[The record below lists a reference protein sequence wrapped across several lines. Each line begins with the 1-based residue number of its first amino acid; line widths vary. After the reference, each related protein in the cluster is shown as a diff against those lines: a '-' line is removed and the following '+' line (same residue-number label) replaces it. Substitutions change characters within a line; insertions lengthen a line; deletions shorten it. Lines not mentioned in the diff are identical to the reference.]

1 MFSDITLSDTDLAK
15 YTFSPQAV
23 SRVELFGIK
32 IDELASPAHE
42 AELEMAKARVE
53 SAIRSGVVRENLRG
67 SSDPLVEILSYPI
80 AIMLVRAL
88 GDRFLYKRYATAEAK
103 RASSFLR
110 EESEAK
116 LLFLAR
122 ESFGW
127 RIASGEDAGRG
138 LILLQFMDYMRNA
151 SGFHE
156 PKWKLVNRVV
166 KDGYVRVTKIEAAR
180 LMEVEV
186 ERKLLNGFLAGEE
199 FKLPGQLEEHLG
211 VIRGL
216 LEENRS
222 RIGAEALPSEVVIEA
237 FPPCMRRAYEGLL
250 SGRKA
255 SHMERFGLTSF
266 LVNTG
271 MDLEKIVKI
280 FVSVSDF
287 DEELTKYQV
296 EHIAGLRGGRT
307 KYTPPTCSTLR
318 THGICVNPDSLC
330 KQVKHPL
337 NYYRRKIRQRGGS
350 EEKKPK

>member
-1 MFSDITLSDTDLAK
+1 MLSDITLSDTDLAK
-15 YTFSPQAV
+15 YTFTPQAA
-23 SRVELFGIK
+23 SRVGLFEIK
-32 IDELASPAHE
+32 IDELTSSAHE
-42 AELEMAKARVE
+42 KELEMAEARIE
-53 SAIRSGVVRENLRG
+53 SAIRNGVVKENLRG

-103 RASSFLR
+103 RASNFLR
-110 EESEAK
+110 DESEAK

-122 ESFGW
+122 GSFGW
-127 RIASGEDAGRG
+127 GIIPGGDAERG
-138 LILLQFMDYMRNA
+138 SILLHFIDYMRNA

-156 PKWKLVNRVV
+156 PKWKLVNRVMR
-166 KDGYVRVTKIEAAR
+166 DGYVRVSKVEAAR
-180 LMEVEV
+180 LMEAEI

-199 FKLPGQLEEHLG
+199 FKLPGQLEDHLG
-211 VIRGL
+211 VIRKL
-216 LEENRS
+216 LEENRG
-222 RIGAEALPSEVVIEA
+222 RIGAEVLPSEVVVEA

-250 SGRKA
+250 SGRRA

-266 LVNTG
+266 LINTG
-271 MDLEKIVKI
+271 MDLDKIVKI

-287 DEELTKYQV
+287 DEELTRYQV

-307 KYTPPTCSTLR
+307 KYTPPTCSTLK
-318 THGICVNPDSLC
+318 THGICVNPDSTC
-330 KQVKHPL
+330 KQVRHPL